1 MVPSHTRK
9 RGRLYRFYRTT
20 TALKLGRDAC
30 PIRSVPAVDVEAAV
44 IGQIRALLRAP
55 EVVVRVWRAAYL
67 ENDQIDEREV
77 VEAVQRLNPLWD
89 RLFPVEQARIIQL
102 VVERVTVRAD
112 GLEIG
117 LRVEGIASVVEDLR
131 RREPERT
138 AA

>member
-1 MVPSHTRK
+1 VDVTT
-9 RGRLYRFYRTT
+9 GIVTFT
-20 TALKLGRDAC
+20 TAPATAVAITAEFEFD
-30 PIRSVPAVDVEAAV
+30 VPV
-44 IGQIRALLRAP
+44 
-55 EVVVRVWRAAYL
+55 
-67 ENDQIDEREV
+67 
-77 VEAVQRLNPLWD
+77 WD